1 MKIFNTI
8 REFFWPLLENSQEQ
22 ETTVKDEE
30 IEINKSRVQ
39 EVFKNIYDCYKE
51 EEERRKTVESK
62 SSLFIG
68 TITVA
73 GSIVIGATSNFIKG
87 DKFDLWTFLLILL
100 LVILT
105 LYITRTIWFSIKA
118 LERKTYYSVS
128 STDYFNKDQKQLIKE
143 VIAGIKKNEKVT
155 NEKVDNMT
163 LAQEYFKRA
172 IIVIASYS
180 LAILLFFTF
189 KSFSKNDTVKNEPNQ
204 FEVSQIDQAAL
215 LNKSVRFFKEKDNF
229 NLNEFAN
236 EVMEQPEVIERF
248 NQYKSAWQQ
257 EHEIDI
263 PDDFTISDSAVK
275 KQARI
280 FKSVIK
286 LDKNFHIY
294 VHGNSDLI
302 QQGTDENGKF
312 YKIYYKEEN

>member
-8 REFFWPLLENSQEQ
+8 REFFLPLLEKSQEQ
-22 ETTVKDEE
+22 DTNNKNEE
-30 IEINKSRVQ
+30 IEIDESRFQ
-39 EVFKNIYDCYKE
+39 EVFKNIHDCYKA
-51 EEERRKTVESK
+51 EEERGKTIESK

-73 GSIVIGATSNFIKG
+73 GTIVIGATSNFIKG
-87 DKFDLWTFLLILL
+87 DRFDLWTFLLILL

-118 LERKTYYSVS
+118 LERKTYYSIS
-128 STDYFNKDQKQLIKE
+128 TTDYLNKNQKQLMKE
-143 VIAGIKKNEKVT
+143 VIEGIKNNEKVT
-155 NEKVDNMT
+155 NEKVDNMI
-163 LAQEYFKRA
+163 LAQKYFKRA
-172 IIVIASYS
+172 VIVIAIYS
-180 LAILLFFTF
+180 LTILLSFSFNF
-189 KSFSKNDTVKNEPNQ
+189 FSKNDTVQNEPEQ
-204 FEVSQIDQAAL
+204 FEVSKAAL
-215 LNKSVRFFKEKDNF
+215 LNKSVQFFKEKDNF
-229 NLNEFAN
+229 NLDEFAN
-236 EVMEQPEVIERF
+236 EVMEQPEVIESF
-248 NQYKSAWQQ
+248 NRYKSAYQQ

-275 KQARI
+275 KQARA
-280 FKSVIK
+280 FKSIIK

-302 QQGTDENGKF
+302 QQGADENGKF